1 MTASPTPPR
10 SLAAAALAA
19 LLSALPLAGAHAASH
34 AAGADHSSHAGSAA
48 PATAGAMTS
57 GEVRR
62 VDAAGGKLTIRHAEI
77 PNLDM
82 PPMTMVFRVRDA
94 SMLQGLQ
101 QGDKIRFAAE
111 KEGSQYVVVRL
122 TRE

>member
-1 MTASPTPPR
+1 MTRTPTPLRRLP
-10 SLAAAALAA
+10 AAALVA
-19 LLSALPLAGAHAASH
+19 LLASLPLSAAQ

-48 PATAGAMTS
+48 PAAAGAMTS

-77 PNLDM
+77 PNLEM

>member
-1 MTASPTPPR
+1 MAAASIA
-10 SLAAAALAA
+10 LGAALA
-19 LLSALPLAGAHAASH
+19 L
-34 AAGADHSSHAGSAA
+34 AAGASLA
-48 PATAGAMTS
+48 PAPALAQAGAAADASAMAS

-62 VDAAGGKLTIRHAEI
+62 VDAAGGKLTIRHGEI
-77 PNLDM
+77 PNLEM

-94 SMLQGLQ
+94 AMLQGLQ

-111 KEGSQYVVVRL
+111 KDGSQYVVVRL

>member
-1 MTASPTPPR
+1 MNRTPSVLRGLPAAALVALLASLP
-10 SLAAAALAA
+10 LAAA
-19 LLSALPLAGAHAASH
+19 H
-34 AAGADHSSHAGSAA
+34 AAGADHSSHGAAAAA
-48 PATAGAMTS
+48 PAAAGAMAS

-62 VDAAGGKLTIRHAEI
+62 VDAAGGKLTIRHGEI

-94 SMLQGLQ
+94 AMLQGLQ

-111 KEGSQYVVVRL
+111 KDGSQYVVVRL

>member
-1 MTASPTPPR
+1 MTRYPHVR
-10 SLAAAALAA
+10 RGLRAAALAG
-19 LLSALPLAGAHAASH
+19 LLAALPLTATL
-34 AAGADHSSHAGSAA
+34 AAGADHAGPAAAA
-48 PATAGAMTS
+48 PATAGAMAS

-62 VDAAGGKLTIRHAEI
+62 VDAAGGKLTIRHGEI
-77 PNLDM
+77 PNLEM

-94 SMLQGLQ
+94 AMLQGLQ

-111 KEGSQYVVVRL
+111 KDGSQYVVVRL